1 MRYSSTKTLRVLAI
15 DPSTEVFG
23 FAVLEGQEQL
33 IDFGLKKLRQGRDKN
48 TECLR
53 RISAMIDRYQPDIV
67 VVEDY
72 QAKGCRR
79 RLRIRVLLRDIVLLT
94 SEAKIKPRKVSR
106 LSVQKIFAQSGAL
119 TGHQIATEIAK
130 QFAEL
135 LPYAPGVR
143 KPWLSED
150 KRMSI
155 FDAVAFALVFLCSQ
169 PKQRRA
175 AS

>member
-1 MRYSSTKTLRVLAI
+1 MKYSSTKTLRVLAV

-33 IDFGLKKLRQGRDKN
+33 VDFGLKKIRQGRDKN

-79 RLRIRVLLRDIVLLT
+79 RLRIRVLLRDIVLLA
-94 SEAKIKPRKVSR
+94 SEAKIKPRKISR
-106 LSVQKIFAQSGAL
+106 LSVQKAFAPSGAL
-119 TGHQIATEIAK
+119 TRHQIATEIGK
-130 QFAEL
+130 RFAEL
-135 LPYAPGVR
+135 VPYAPGVR
-143 KPWLSED
+143 KPWMSQDE
-150 KRMSI
+150 RMSI
-155 FDAVAFALVFLCSQ
+155 FDAVAFALVFLYSQ
-169 PKQRRA
+169 RK
-175 AS
+175 

>member
-1 MRYSSTKTLRVLAI
+1 MKYSSTKTLRVLAV

-33 IDFGLKKLRQGRDKN
+33 IDFGLKKIRQGKDKN

-72 QAKGCRR
+72 QARGCRR
-79 RLRIRVLLRDIVLLT
+79 RLRIRVLLRDIVLLA

-106 LSVQKIFAQSGAL
+106 LSVQKVFAQSGAL
-119 TGHQIATEIAK
+119 TRHQIATEIGK

-155 FDAVAFALVFLCSQ
+155 FDAVAFALVFLYSQ
-169 PKQRRA
+169 RKKSQA
-175 AS
+175 TS